1 MYTYMNIH
9 VYCIYTVLT
18 LPNVG
23 GPWPPW
29 FLRLCDNMIYYC
41 HLFSDNVGKIVYID
55 EEPISSK
62 DNETLSKDEEE
73 IHEIMCLLRDPSFYS
88 KCEEYNPQFANDIAS
103 SSIYLL
109 KKHYINKD

>member
-1 MYTYMNIH
+1 MSKRSKI
-9 VYCIYTVLT
+9 VYIDEEPISVIYFLT
-18 LPNVG
+18 MSK
-23 GPWPPW
+23 
-29 FLRLCDNMIYYC
+29 R
-41 HLFSDNVGKIVYID
+41 SKIVYID